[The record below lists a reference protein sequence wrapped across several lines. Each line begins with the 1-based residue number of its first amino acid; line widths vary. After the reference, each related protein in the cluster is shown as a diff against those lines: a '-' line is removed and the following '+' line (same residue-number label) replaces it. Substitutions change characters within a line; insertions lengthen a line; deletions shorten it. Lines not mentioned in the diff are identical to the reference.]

1 MTKQK
6 AIEVRTKMKELNL
19 KHFIYGVKT
28 LSGAVIDE
36 CVCCATDEKFET
48 EVKVLLKDK
57 WNAEILAIHA
67 NW

>member
-1 MTKQK
+1 
-6 AIEVRTKMKELNL
+6 MKELNL